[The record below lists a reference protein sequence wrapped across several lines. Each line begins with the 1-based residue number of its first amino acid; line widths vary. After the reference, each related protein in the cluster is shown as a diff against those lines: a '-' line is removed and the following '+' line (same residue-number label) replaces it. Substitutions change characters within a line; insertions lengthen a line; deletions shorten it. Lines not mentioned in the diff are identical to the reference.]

1 MSKDKEKDI
10 FPEPSKVT
18 IGFGENAK
26 KFDIYPLVRAKYK
39 EMFKMIGDVI
49 REFVEGEK
57 SGELEGIDLDNIPA
71 STPTIV
77 QVLGDKLGDIY
88 AYYLDHENQ
97 EEMLKFIDNNMT
109 MAQEAEMLLAI
120 IEQNDIQKIVKN
132 FKKVAA
138 VIKVEQMMKN
148 KGNNSK
154 N

>member
-1 MSKDKEKDI
+1 MSKNKEKDI

-18 IGFGENAK
+18 IGFGENANT
-26 KFDIYPLVRAKYK
+26 FDIYPLVRAKYK
-39 EMFKMIGDVI
+39 KMFKMIGDVI
-49 REFVEGEK
+49 KEFVEGEQ
-57 SGELEGIDLDNIPA
+57 SGDLEGIDLDNIPA
-71 STPTIV
+71 STPVIV

-109 MAQEAEMLLAI
+109 MAQEADMLLAI

-132 FKKVAA
+132 FKKVTA
-138 VIKVEQMMKN
+138 VLKVEKMIKN
-148 KGNNSK
+148 KANNSK

>member
-26 KFDIYPLVRAKYK
+26 TFDIYPLVRAKYK
-39 EMFKMIGDVI
+39 KMFKMIGDVI
-49 REFVEGEK
+49 KEFVEGEQ
-57 SGELEGIDLDNIPA
+57 SGDLEGIDLDNIPA
-71 STPTIV
+71 STPVIV

-97 EEMLKFIDNNMT
+97 EEILKFIDNNMT
-109 MAQEAEMLLAI
+109 MAQEADMLLAI

-132 FKKVAA
+132 FKKVTA
-138 VIKVEQMMKN
+138 VLKVEKMIKS
-148 KGNNSK
+148 KVNNSK